1 MKAAIARAGTARLCG
16 GKEAVE
22 KRLDKPFAQVTDAE
36 LSALLTQLNDD
47 AKVENRLPDNS

>member
-16 GKEAVE
+16 GKKAVE

-36 LSALLTQLNDD
+36 LSALLDD
-47 AKVENRLPDNS
+47 AKVENRLPDTS